1 MEVTEP
7 RLITEVGVNARVA
20 NILQPIIEE
29 MGFRLVRVNYSGLN
43 GGTLQVMTEKHDG
56 SMTIEDCE
64 TISRSISPV
73 LDVKD
78 PIHSAYN
85 LEVSS
90 PGLDRPL
97 VRKSDFEFWAG
108 HYVKIESTVAIE
120 GKKKFRGILLGI
132 TENMINIRVSVK
144 SEQETETI
152 AIPISDTLECRLI
165 ETEELIK
172 TALSAGKHR
181 AHKGNIH

>member
-20 NILQPIIEE
+20 NLLQPIIEE

-73 LDVKD
+73 LRCQG
-78 PIHSAYN
+78 SN
-85 LEVSS
+85 S
-90 PGLDRPL
+90 
-97 VRKSDFEFWAG
+97 
-108 HYVKIESTVAIE
+108 
-120 GKKKFRGILLGI
+120 
-132 TENMINIRVSVK
+132 
-144 SEQETETI
+144 
-152 AIPISDTLECRLI
+152 
-165 ETEELIK
+165 
-172 TALSAGKHR
+172 
-181 AHKGNIH
+181 